1 MHFTKTAAALPAL
14 VAAAALG
21 LAVPAGA
28 AGLPETNLKVI
39 GYFSNLAQTQ
49 RVEKP
54 FWTEQITED
63 SGGKVTADYNNM
75 DVLGVNDFQ
84 ILHMT
89 QLGVT
94 DFATSDI
101 SKMAGED
108 PVFEGCDLAG
118 ITSDI
123 DTARAACD
131 AWRPVMAEAMSN
143 TFETRLMALAPNPP
157 IVFWCRDKIA
167 SIQDLKGKK
176 VRVFNKT
183 QADFV
188 SAVGGET
195 ITMAFPEVV
204 PALQRGVVDCAL
216 TGTLSGNTAG
226 WPEVSNYLLPLTVGW
241 SISYTGANTKSWAGF
256 SPELQDFLT
265 VELKKLEDG
274 LWSIGAKATEEGVNC
289 NTGQGEC
296 TLGKK
301 GDMTLVE
308 ISDADKALKKQLLQ
322 DVVLV
327 KWGQRCGKDC
337 AAKWNETVGKVV
349 GLQIPLDKL

>member
-1 MHFTKTAAALPAL
+1 MHFTKTVAAASAL
-14 VAAAALG
+14 VATAALG
-21 LAVPAGA
+21 LAAPAFA
-28 AGLPETNLKVI
+28 ADLPATNLKVI

-54 FWTEQITED
+54 FWTEQVEKD
-63 SGGKVTADYNNM
+63 SGGKVTVDYNNM

-118 ITSDI
+118 ITDDI
-123 DTARAACD
+123 DTARKACE
-131 AWRPVMAEAMSN
+131 AWRPVMAEAMAK
-143 TFETRLMALAPNPP
+143 TFKTRLMGLAPNPP
-157 IVFWCRDKIA
+157 IVFWCRDKIE
-167 SIQDLKGKK
+167 SLKDLKGKK

-226 WPEVSNYLLPLTVGW
+226 WPEVSKYLLPITVGW
-241 SISYTGANTKSWAGF
+241 SIAYTGANSKSWDAF
-256 SPELQDFLT
+256 PPAMQSFMTDEM
-265 VELKKLEDG
+265 KSLEDQ
-274 LWSIGAKATEEGVNC
+274 LWAIGAKATEEGVNC
-289 NTGQGEC
+289 NTGKGEC

-301 GDMTLVE
+301 GAMTLVK
-308 ISDADKALKKQLLQ
+308 ITDADQELKKQLLQ

-327 KWGQRCGKDC
+327 KWGQRCGKEC